1 MASTSAGGRAHAA
14 LRLPLRRRLKR
25 CYRGRVRGS
34 LLLIS
39 RGEALS

>member
-1 MASTSAGGRAHAA
+1 MPCERVTRM
-14 LRLPLRRRLKR
+14 R
-25 CYRGRVRGS
+25 CYRGPVRGS